1 MKQEAG
7 THPASTAS
15 APADAATIL
24 PPQLR
29 TGDKRS
35 TYYANNDFESVFV
48 EEFLSHEKA
57 RNDSIAKADLLKF
70 ANLPGSTV
78 HPHVEKHLI
87 RQASNTTPSPKPG
100 HHLIK
105 RGKALFQRTK
115 TDKKPMKER
124 FTPYVEANSKIA
136 RILQRTKP
144 KGKGE
149 DMQAS
154 QLNDYYKLV
163 TKESFAA
170 ILLQS
175 QCRRI
180 LATNFAKKV
189 AHRRREATRIQSFV
203 RGFYAR
209 KLLKRLKAARQ
220 NAADIRERCVRLF
233 VARSRRRKIIRFEHD
248 AAVICQCAIRVYF
261 AKQATDI
268 KRCQLSWQV
277 NQQRWRK
284 ISIRLAWANLRLNYH
299 ARTIQCIV
307 RRKLAQIRVWCLF
320 DEYTESA
327 ILIQSYFRR
336 FVAQKHVQEIVYQ
349 LSVDERCNKI
359 RIIQSEHEYWK
370 ARVEELLAKPSILS
384 RKKDFEAKRV
394 SLEKERREKYEQIH
408 ALESHCRDQL
418 QFQRQLTPRAIGGG
432 WGEQIS
438 INLKDTRERI
448 TAAKLDLFFDIEKKL
463 KSVVKELNRIQSDED
478 EAMACLEHWK
488 SWHEDELNGLWQYQ
502 REHDSQVEEREK
514 RHAIISEKM
523 LWEVKFT
530 VPSGK
535 PDKRRPLLCRES
547 DGDGRSFERVKF
559 FADAT
564 EEKAINHQAA
574 AHLDTTYRP
583 FQQMHKIVNALP
595 ANAFQAT
602 KLGWRGDEAR
612 TIAPSLPNV
621 TSPNTRQRTSFPT
634 KLPWNL
640 LDQVRDERKQIDA
653 EFVPEH

>member
-1 MKQEAG
+1 MSLGK
-7 THPASTAS
+7 HPAA
-15 APADAATIL
+15 AAVDAAKIL

-78 HPHVEKHLI
+78 HPHAEKHLI
-87 RQASNTTPSPKPG
+87 RKAKNTVPSPQPG
-100 HHLIK
+100 HERHHLIK

-115 TDKKPMKER
+115 TDDKPKKGR
-124 FTPYVEANSKIA
+124 FTPYIEANSKIA

-163 TKESFAA
+163 TKESTAA

-175 QCRRI
+175 QYRRI
-180 LATNFAKKV
+180 LATNFAKRV

-203 RGFYAR
+203 RCFYAR
-209 KLLKRLKAARQ
+209 KLLKHLKVAKQ
-220 NAADIRERCVRLF
+220 NAADIREQCVRLF
-233 VARSRRRKIIRFEHD
+233 VARSRRRKIIRFEHN
-248 AAVICQCAIRVYF
+248 AAVICQCAIRVHA
-261 AKQATDI
+261 AKQATNI
-268 KRCQLSWQV
+268 KRRQLSWEV

-284 ISIRLAWANLRLNYH
+284 ISIRLAWAILRLNYH

-307 RRKLAQIRVWCLF
+307 RRKLAHLRVWCLF
-320 DEYTESA
+320 DEYTESV
-327 ILIQSYFRR
+327 ILIQSCFRR
-336 FVAQKHVQEIVYQ
+336 FVAQKYVLEIIYQ
-349 LSVDERCNKI
+349 LSVDERCSKI
-359 RIIQSEHEYWK
+359 RIIQSEYEYWK
-370 ARVEELLAKPSILS
+370 VRVEELLTKPSIVS
-384 RKKDFEAKRV
+384 RKKEFESRRV
-394 SLEKERREKYEQIH
+394 SLEKERCEKYEQIH
-408 ALESHCRDQL
+408 ALESHYRDQL
-418 QFQRQLTPRAIGGG
+418 QFQSQLTPRAIGGG
-432 WGEQIS
+432 WGEQLS

-448 TAAKLDLFFDIEKKL
+448 TTAKLDLFFVIEKKL

-502 REHDSQVEEREK
+502 REHDSQVEKRERM
-514 RHAIISEKM
+514 HAIINEQM
-523 LWEVKFT
+523 LWQVKFT
-530 VPSGK
+530 VPSGM
-535 PDKRRPLLCRES
+535 PDKRRPLLCRENDS
-547 DGDGRSFERVKF
+547 DGQSFERVTF
-559 FADAT
+559 LANAT
-564 EEKAINHQAA
+564 KEIAVDRQAA
-574 AHLDTTYRP
+574 AHLANTYQP
-583 FQQMHKIVNALP
+583 FQQMHEIVNALP

-602 KLGWRGDEAR
+602 KQGWKEDEAR
-612 TIAPSLPNV
+612 TIASSLPNF
-621 TSPNTRQRTSFPT
+621 TSPNTRQRISFPS

-640 LDQVRDERKQIDA
+640 LDKVRDERKQIDA
-653 EFVPEH
+653 EFDPEH

>member
-1 MKQEAG
+1 MKHLK
-7 THPASTAS
+7 HPASTAS
-15 APADAATIL
+15 APADVAAIL

-57 RNDSIAKADLLKF
+57 RKDSIAKADLLKF

-87 RQASNTTPSPKPG
+87 QQAKKTKDSPKPG
-100 HHLIK
+100 HDRHHLIE

-115 TDKKPMKER
+115 TDKTKKGR

-136 RILQRTKP
+136 RILKRTKP

-163 TKESFAA
+163 TKESTAA

-220 NAADIRERCVRLF
+220 NAANIRERCVRLF

-261 AKQATDI
+261 AKQATNI
-268 KRCQLSWQV
+268 KRRQKSWEV

-307 RRKLAQIRVWCLF
+307 RRKLAHLRVCFLF

-327 ILIQSYFRR
+327 ILIQSCFRR
-336 FVAQKHVQEIVYQ
+336 FVAQKHVQEIIYQ
-349 LSVDERCNKI
+349 RSVDERCNKI
-359 RIIQSEHEYWK
+359 RIIQSEQEYWK
-370 ARVEELLAKPSILS
+370 VRVEELLTKPSIVA
-384 RKKDFEAKRV
+384 RKKDLEAQRV
-394 SLEKERREKYEQIH
+394 SLEKERCEKYEEIH
-408 ALESHCRDQL
+408 ALELHYRDQL
-418 QFQRQLTPRAIGGG
+418 QFQSQLTPRAIGGG

-438 INLKDTRERI
+438 INLNDTRERI
-448 TAAKLDLFFDIEKKL
+448 TTAKLDLFFELEKKL
-463 KSVVKELNRIQSDED
+463 KFVVKELYRIQGDED
-478 EAMACLEHWK
+478 EAIACLEHWK

-502 REHDSQVEEREK
+502 REHDTQVEERER
-514 RHAIISEKM
+514 RHAIINEQM
-523 LWEVKFT
+523 IWAVKFT

-535 PDKRRPLLCRES
+535 PYKRKPLLCRES
-547 DGDGRSFERVKF
+547 DGDGQSLERVTF
-559 FADAT
+559 LVDAT
-564 EEKAINHQAA
+564 KEIVVDRQAA
-574 AHLDTTYRP
+574 THLANTYRP
-583 FQQMHKIVNALP
+583 FQQMHEIVNACLQTP
-595 ANAFQAT
+595 F
-602 KLGWRGDEAR
+602 R
-612 TIAPSLPNV
+612 
-621 TSPNTRQRTSFPT
+621 
-634 KLPWNL
+634 
-640 LDQVRDERKQIDA
+640 
-653 EFVPEH
+653 